1 MDRKFYFPIDPQTIR
16 IDTVLAFNL
25 LIENSEDEF
34 SIFHKAGKAYSEK
47 SQAQIFEDE
56 ITSLFIKD
64 SDKSR
69 YYSYLESNFATIIND
84 PLLISGN
91 KAKIIHQLITIM
103 TLTIYSSP
111 TASAINRYKE
121 VINHVS
127 DYVLKEDDSVKFLI
141 QLTNSSYQLH
151 NHAVNVGIFGMGL
164 TKEMLSGDPSHNI
177 PEIALGLFLHDIG
190 RFTVPKYFNQRN
202 GPLSAEEWKV
212 MKKHPDEGFKIL
224 TQFNVMS
231 EEIKVIVLQHHERH
245 NGTGYPSGLHGDQIH
260 TYSKIC
266 AISDAF
272 DALTSQRPYRSA
284 QSSFNAL
291 AIMQNEMKGDFDPN
305 FFTRFV
311 KLFSK

>member
-1 MDRKFYFPIDPQTIR
+1 MDKKFYFPIDPQTIR
-16 IDTVLAFNL
+16 VDTVLTFGL
-25 LIENSEDEF
+25 LNEISEDEF
-34 SIFHKAGKAYSEK
+34 SLFHKAGKAYSEK

-69 YYSYLESNFATIIND
+69 YYSYLESNFAKIIND

-91 KAKIIHQLITIM
+91 KAKIIHELITIM

-111 TASAINRYKE
+111 TGSIINRYKE
-121 VINHVS
+121 VINHIS
-127 DYVLKEDDSVKFLI
+127 DYVLKEDDSVKLLI
-141 QLTNSSYQLH
+141 QLTTSSYQLH
-151 NHAVNVGIFGMGL
+151 NHAVNVGIFGLGL
-164 TKEMLSGDPSHNI
+164 TKEMLSDDPSHNI

-202 GPLSAEEWKV
+202 GPLSAEEWKI

-224 TQFNVMS
+224 TKFNVMS
-231 EEIKVIVLQHHERH
+231 DEIKVIVLQHHERH
-245 NGTGYPSGLHGDQIH
+245 NGSGYPSGLRGDEIH

-266 AISDAF
+266 AISDSF
-272 DALTSQRPYRSA
+272 DALTSQRSYRSA

-291 AIMQNEMKGDFDPN
+291 AIMQNEMKGDFDPD

>member
-1 MDRKFYFPIDPQTIR
+1 MDKKFYFPIDPQTIR
-16 IDTVLAFNL
+16 VDTVLTFGL
-25 LIENSEDEF
+25 LNEISEDEF
-34 SIFHKAGKAYSEK
+34 SLFHKAGKAYSEK

-69 YYSYLESNFATIIND
+69 YYSYLESNFAKIIND

-91 KAKIIHQLITIM
+91 KAKIIHELITIM

-111 TASAINRYKE
+111 TGSIINRYKE
-121 VINHVS
+121 VINHIS
-127 DYVLKEDDSVKFLI
+127 DYVLKEDDSVKLLI
-141 QLTNSSYQLH
+141 QLTTSSYQLH
-151 NHAVNVGIFGMGL
+151 NHAVNVGIFGLGL
-164 TKEMLSGDPSHNI
+164 TKEMLSDDPSHNI

-202 GPLSAEEWKV
+202 GPLSAEEWKI

-224 TQFNVMS
+224 TKFNVMS
-231 EEIKVIVLQHHERH
+231 DEIKVIVLQHHERH
-245 NGTGYPSGLHGDQIH
+245 NGSGYPSGLRGDEIH
-260 TYSKIC
+260 PYSKIC
-266 AISDAF
+266 AISDSF
-272 DALTSQRPYRSA
+272 DALTSQRSYRSA

-291 AIMQNEMKGDFDPN
+291 AIMQNEMKGDFDPD